1 MRLIQEIDRPTEQIL
16 SVFDSAYPH
25 LSLDLARRMRRRS
38 GDVWT
43 ATVREKS
50 GGQIVSLGVRHHQSL
65 AIGAALGGIP
75 ERFRRSS

>member
-1 MRLIQEIDRPTEQIL
+1 MRLIQETDRPTEQIL

-25 LSLDLARRMRRRS
+25 LSLDLAYRMRPRS

-43 ATVREKS
+43 ATVREKR
-50 GGQIVSLGVRHHQSL
+50 GGHIVSLGVRHHQSL
-65 AIGAALGGIP
+65 ALGAALSGIP